1 MILALLLSAA
11 VLLAPGGLAEAWP
24 AAPRLTVLALAW
36 GLVLGLPRAAPP
48 PGPQR
53 TAPWT
58 WGLALALPALAAAWA
73 LDGGAALGRLAEAAA
88 LCVVLA
94 WAGAPRSCAVAR
106 RVTCSWA
113 LLLAGPWALAQLAA
127 WGGVDAPAM
136 LEVLAGASPFARLAG
151 HGEGAAAGAL
161 SGLPWLLGVH
171 LAACGRLPRPELQ
184 TEGFA

>member
-106 RVTCSWA
+106 RVTCSIA
-113 LLLAGPWALAQLAA
+113 TQD
-127 WGGVDAPAM
+127 VAP
-136 LEVLAGASPFARLAG
+136 R
-151 HGEGAAAGAL
+151 
-161 SGLPWLLGVH
+161 
-171 LAACGRLPRPELQ
+171 
-184 TEGFA
+184 